1 MSKLI
6 SNHVLRATESN
17 MLKNDCPLNC
27 NKQYCTDCQFRE
39 KSSKVTQNKRLSL
52 LLRQRYMVEICI
64 INPKQVNMVKSTLR
78 TTNQPE
84 P

>member
-39 KSSKVTQNKRLSL
+39 KSSKVTQKKKT
-52 LLRQRYMVEICI
+52 I
-64 INPKQVNMVKSTLR
+64 ITPS
-78 TTNQPE
+78 PE
-84 P
+84 VYGRDLYY

>member
-39 KSSKVTQNKRLSL
+39 KSSKVTQNKKTIITPSL
-52 LLRQRYMVEICI
+52 EVYGRDLYY
-64 INPKQVNMVKSTLR
+64 
-78 TTNQPE
+78 
-84 P
+84 

>member
-39 KSSKVTQNKRLSL
+39 KSSKVTQNKKT
-52 LLRQRYMVEICI
+52 I
-64 INPKQVNMVKSTLR
+64 ITPS
-78 TTNQPE
+78 PE
-84 P
+84 VHGRDLYY

>member
-39 KSSKVTQNKRLSL
+39 KSSKVTQNKKT
-52 LLRQRYMVEICI
+52 I
-64 INPKQVNMVKSTLR
+64 ITPS
-78 TTNQPE
+78 PE
-84 P
+84 VYGRDLYH

>member
-39 KSSKVTQNKRLSL
+39 KSSKVTQNKKA
-52 LLRQRYMVEICI
+52 I
-64 INPKQVNMVKSTLR
+64 ITPS
-78 TTNQPE
+78 PE
-84 P
+84 VYGRDLYY